1 MRDLSIVIDQLLEAI
16 PESYDS
22 LRRKLISTQTKLR
35 YAAPET
41 FGYHWLIV
49 AKALETH
56 TLDNEENWV
65 VKSEQIFNNQSP
77 IQKPFGA

>member
-1 MRDLSIVIDQLLEAI
+1 MRNLHTVINQLLEVI
-16 PESYDS
+16 PESCDS

-41 FGYHWLIV
+41 ASYHWLIV

-65 VKSEQIFNNQSP
+65 KITQQIFNNP
-77 IQKPFGA
+77 